1 MVVFVR
7 RKSVSSWFLKP
18 PALRVVVIALAHG
31 KRQGFLLLYFK
42 RVDNREYHAVFVHN
56 PSHIAWPH
64 AVGRLAAA
72 DVFLFILAVVIRF
85 KQHETSAV
93 YAMRCRPV
101 RLFFLVINAWMGDDI
116 ISSCR
121 QRFSSFLPAALSALS
136 SVGPL
141 SYEISFMSRMR
152 DIVSADI
159 EAGYDS

>member
-1 MVVFVR
+1 M
-7 RKSVSSWFLKP
+7 
-18 PALRVVVIALAHG
+18 
-31 KRQGFLLLYFK
+31 
-42 RVDNREYHAVFVHN
+42 NN

-64 AVGRLAAA
+64 AVGRLAEA
-72 DVFLFILAVVIRF
+72 DVFLFIIAVVIRF